1 MVIVFSLGTNTLKL
15 KAYEVKDT
23 IANGADEV
31 DMVSNVGALAL
42 PS

>member
-1 MVIVFSLGTNTLKL
+1 MVIVFSLGTNTLEL
-15 KAYEVKDT
+15 KDT